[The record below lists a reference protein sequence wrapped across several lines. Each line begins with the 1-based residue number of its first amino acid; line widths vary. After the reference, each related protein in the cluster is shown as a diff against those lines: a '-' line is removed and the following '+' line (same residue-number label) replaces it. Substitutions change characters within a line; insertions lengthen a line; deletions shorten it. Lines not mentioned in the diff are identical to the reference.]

1 MISQLHSHPL
11 TVTLVNAMKNPD
23 SYSCPSSFSNTPWRL
38 VLIMASI
45 TVLITIMRIVRQC
58 HIRSDAEGTIGLGA
72 GYKETVLAVG
82 NFGTIEKK
90 LKFILLFA
98 VTA

>member
-23 SYSCPSSFSNTPWRL
+23 CYGCPSFSNTPCLL

-45 TVLITIMRIVRQC
+45 TVLITMMRIVRQC
-58 HIRSDAEGTIGLGA
+58 HIRSDAEGTVGLGA

-82 NFGTIEKK
+82 NFGTTEKK